1 MFVQC
6 GVSLAGTRVVARLPC
21 VMKRCHCKHASSR
34 YMCAHSRARAPTGTS
49 TNTRTHTH
57 SRTHTHTLT
66 RTHTH
71 THACKHAN
79 HMCTWH
85 LFTVPDTFCYDVTLS
100 ESEIRVVARRPD
112 VMKRGHCKH
121 ASSQHMC
128 AHSRARARTCTS
140 TTTRTHTHAHT
151 HTQTHACKPHVY
163 VTFVYDGR
171 GLLLRRNT

>member
-34 YMCAHSRARAPTGTS
+34 YMCAYSRARAPTGTS
-49 TNTRTHTH
+49 TNTRTHTF
-57 SRTHTHTLT
+57 
-66 RTHTH
+66 THTH
-71 THACKHAN
+71 THTHTHSHANTRIHTHAN

-151 HTQTHACKPHVY
+151 HANTCMQTTCV
-163 VTFVYDGR
+163 R
-171 GLLLRRNT
+171 NICLRWQRPFATT

>member
-34 YMCAHSRARAPTGTS
+34 YMCAYSRARAPTGTS
-49 TNTRTHTH
+49 TNTRTHTF
-57 SRTHTHTLT
+57 
-66 RTHTH
+66 THTH
-71 THACKHAN
+71 THTHSHANTRIHTHAN

-151 HTQTHACKPHVY
+151 HANTCMQTTCV
-163 VTFVYDGR
+163 R
-171 GLLLRRNT
+171 NICLRWQRPFATT

>member
-1 MFVQC
+1 MCNETVPLQTCEFTIYVCIQ
-6 GVSLAGTRVVARLPC
+6 
-21 VMKRCHCKHASSR
+21 SR
-34 YMCAHSRARAPTGTS
+34 ACAHRHVDEHA
-49 TNTRTHTH
+49 HTH
-57 SRTHTHTLT
+57 IHAH
-66 RTHTH
+66 THTH
-71 THACKHAN
+71 THTHSHANTRIHTHAN

-151 HTQTHACKPHVY
+151 HANTCMRTTCV
-163 VTFVYDGR
+163 R
-171 GLLLRRNT
+171 NICLRWQRPFATT